1 MIRAGVL
8 PVKSIVLTNLPL
20 LQAAGKKAG
29 GIFVVNG
36 VALDMVL
43 QCFCTK
49 WRSAGHKENPE
60 TVAVSGFLKFD
71 MRDRLSLGAVIRHVK
86 TVFLRENR
94 GVE

>member
-1 MIRAGVL
+1 MIRAGIL

-43 QCFCTK
+43 QCFAPNGEVQGIKKTQK
-49 WRSAGHKENPE
+49 PLRFL
-60 TVAVSGFLKFD
+60 GFC
-71 MRDRLSLGAVIRHVK
+71 SS
-86 TVFLRENR
+86 
-94 GVE
+94 